1 MSERMYCLKHPTLL
15 GRQLARGRIL
25 VSHSQLGRGYT
36 GGNAADGTEM
46 GLRHERTLEV
56 RDLLLTLLPMLHLLA
71 ANQRDHQGQAGKQ
84 TLLQAQ
90 WRYMQLAEALASHAD
105 VLPHS
110 DYSLGEVLQGAC
122 QFFYKIK
129 LNKINEL
136 NIRQGWLA
144 QHPARCPQGSR
155 ANCTI
160 TSGRI
165 NG

>member
-25 VSHSQLGRGYT
+25 VSHSQLGCGYT

-71 ANQRDHQGQAGKQ
+71 ANQRDHEGQAGKQ
-84 TLLQAQ
+84 ALLQAQ

-129 LNKINEL
+129 PNKINEL
-136 NIRQGWLA
+136 DIRQGWLA